1 MLKLKLHYFGPLAKS
16 WLIGKN
22 PVAGKD
28 WRQEEKGMTEDEMV
42 GWHHQLNGH
51 EFEETPGETE
61 GQGSLVCCS
70 PWGRSVRHDWVTE
83 QQQQCVK
90 SSLVLLKKVFA
101 MIGVFSWQ
109 NSVSLW
115 PALFCTPRPN
125 LPVTPGISW
134 LPTFAFQS
142 PMMKRTSFLT
152 LVLESLVGTG
162 QLQHLWHQWLG
173 HVWYGCILSC
183 VRLFVAPWTI
193 AYQAPL
199 PKGFP
204 RWECWSG
211 LPLGCS
217 FKYGPLS
224 SICRV
229 FT

>member
-1 MLKLKLHYFGPLAKS
+1 MG
-16 WLIGKN
+16 
-22 PVAGKD
+22 
-28 WRQEEKGMTEDEMV
+28 EKGGIEDEMV

-90 SSLVLLKKVFA
+90 SSLGLLKKVFA

-125 LPVTPGISW
+125 LPVTPGIPW

-142 PMMKRTSFLT
+142 SMMKNQRNQRSKC
-152 LVLESLVGTG
+152 
-162 QLQHLWHQWLG
+162 QHLLDHWKSNRVQEKHLLLLYWICQSLWLCG
-173 HVWYGCILSC
+173 SQQTVEISSRDGNNRPPY
-183 VRLFVAPWTI
+183 
-193 AYQAPL
+193 L
-199 PKGFP
+199 PPEK
-204 RWECWSG
+204 
-211 LPLGCS
+211 
-217 FKYGPLS
+217 
-224 SICRV
+224 SICRSRNNS
-229 FT
+229 